1 MTASGGMGPLR
12 AALSLC
18 CLLARLYVLAI
29 ARISAALPELPL
41 RRCMAASMLSRT
53 IGFSSAIKVI
63 ERSLVKWV
71 FAEESEYPPRTDFLA
86 AREGDV
92 LSRQIACLGDCGAE
106 PADELAFRLDR

>member
-41 RRCMAASMLSRT
+41 RRLHGCLNAFENHRIL
-53 IGFSSAIKVI
+53 
-63 ERSLVKWV
+63 ERH
-71 FAEESEYPPRTDFLA
+71 
-86 AREGDV
+86 
-92 LSRQIACLGDCGAE
+92 
-106 PADELAFRLDR
+106 